1 MPSSPPWARIR
12 LGSDGS
18 FVLGGAPGD
27 DGRLIRVAFGADG
40 VLSVL
45 SLPPEGGWYEAT
57 VRLGRAA
64 DRRRDLLRLRA
75 ARAADEGVE
84 AVETAYAATGGR
96 RTREMVM
103 ESMDSCRWSILDVR
117 GDGSRIAGDGRLEDG
132 TAEVTRRWD
141 DADGQ
146 RLRETASTLARK
158 SGRTGTRVASRSE
171 TVYPHGGISVS
182 ERVSTVAPGGE
193 RRFRRRTAWADM
205 PEGSVVERIRETVTA
220 ADGTRRTGS
229 VVQTFGDGSRTIRH
243 IDELL
248 QPGGRRIRDVSVTRL
263 LADGASRSVFQ
274 GRQESVVYG
283 TFGGAAGRFR
293 PTVGSAAGGRLVHE
307 GWGVDARGNTVVVTV
322 ENRPDGTV
330 VITTTNRGPDGTGNR
345 RVTVRDV
352 TGRIVSDTTEPAPD
366 EGAEPTAAEQLED
379 DKDDEDNEDWAGAY
393 DFDVPEPT
401 YGGKEDGW
409 RDWEGGGEER
419 PDLFPDHARSIFDLM
434 NDPEAWY
441 PEDEESAPI
450 ARRLEFALRDRVPYL
465 GGAGPDTGWGEGG
478 GSEAPPDIELGEAD
492 LASLRPVYGPTDDW
506 GDWKD
511 PRVHTGYARA
521 LLSALAHTTA
531 VDPAAVSQAV
541 LAYEALCARIDN
553 VLLRHES

>member
-27 DGRLIRVAFGADG
+27 DGRLIRVAFGASG

-57 VRLGRAA
+57 VRLGRAV
-64 DRRRDLLRLRA
+64 DRRRDLLRLRV
-75 ARAADEGVE
+75 ARAVDEGVE
-84 AVETAYAATGGR
+84 AAETAYAATGGR
-96 RTREMVM
+96 RTREMF
-103 ESMDSCRWSILDVR
+103 MDGLESCRWSIVDVR
-117 GDGSRIAGDGRLEDG
+117 ADGSRITGDGRLEEG
-132 TAEVTRRWD
+132 TASVTRRWD

-146 RLRETASTLARK
+146 RLRETASTCARK
-158 SGRTGTRVASRSE
+158 SGRTGTRIASRSE

-182 ERVSTVAPGGE
+182 ERVSTVASDGE

-263 LADGASRSVFQ
+263 LADGAGRSVFQ
-274 GRQESVVYG
+274 GRQESVVHG
-283 TFGGAAGRFR
+283 GSGGAAGRFR
-293 PTVGSAAGGRLVHE
+293 PTAGSAAGGSLVDE

-330 VITTTNRGPDGTGNR
+330 AITTVNRGPDGHGNR
-345 RVTVRDV
+345 RVTVRDAA
-352 TGRIVSDTTEPAPD
+352 GHIVSDTTEPAEAED
-366 EGAEPTAAEQLED
+366 AEPTAAEQLED
-379 DKDDEDNEDWAGAY
+379 DRSDEDSEDWAGAY
-393 DFDVPEPT
+393 DFDVPEPAR
-401 YGGKEDGW
+401 GGREDGW
-409 RDWEGGGEER
+409 QDREGGGEEP
-419 PDLFPDHARSIFDLM
+419 PDMLPNHARSVFALM
-434 NDPEAWY
+434 SDPEAWY

-478 GSEAPPDIELGEAD
+478 GEAPPDVELGEAD
-492 LASLRPVYGPTDDW
+492 LASLRPVYGPTGDW
-506 GDWKD
+506 DDWKD
-511 PRVHTGYARA
+511 PRVHTGYVRA

-541 LAYEALCARIDN
+541 LAYEALSTRIDN